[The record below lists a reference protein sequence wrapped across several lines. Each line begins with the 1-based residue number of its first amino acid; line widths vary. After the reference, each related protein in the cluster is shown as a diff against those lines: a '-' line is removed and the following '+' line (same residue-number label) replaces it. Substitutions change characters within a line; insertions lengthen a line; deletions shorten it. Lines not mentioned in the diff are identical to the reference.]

1 MATVT
6 FSQPQLSWQHEGHK
20 GTQDHGTHNL
30 IPSALEYVPSWQGA
44 QTPELT
50 APAGIKYRTKGRW
63 LSSHGLMRDHGLH
76 ITVYYVRSR
85 CNVPEMLE

>member
-6 FSQPQLSWQHEGHK
+6 FSLPQLSWQHEGHK

-63 LSSHGLMRDHGLH
+63 LSPGPDA
-76 ITVYYVRSR
+76 RSWAPHYSLLR
-85 CNVPEMLE
+85 TQSMQRT